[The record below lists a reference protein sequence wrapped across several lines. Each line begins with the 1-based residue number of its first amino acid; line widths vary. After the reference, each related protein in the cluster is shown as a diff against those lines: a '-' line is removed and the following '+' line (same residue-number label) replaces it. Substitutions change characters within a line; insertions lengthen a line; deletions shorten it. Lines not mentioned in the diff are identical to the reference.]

1 MCNIKKVIDNIF
13 NDNFCAHLLNF
24 LIRANMTT
32 SDFDMRGQALFG
44 KLTEWRND
52 YLLKREVL
60 QLYGING
67 WYFDITAMEF
77 LVSFYSA
84 SQEEL
89 EEYLFKLFLICEFGA
104 LDDYNYHRYMRK
116 YNEEFFGKYYPEF
129 HKLFTGKEQIIS
141 DFEKNICDDF
151 QFEFSNGCAVQLT
164 KDIFIDELESYERNS
179 KDRFL
184 WYCSPENNSVN
195 ERVIEN
201 LKDQY
206 PKYHNVVARLKD
218 DLDILEIFRINEH
231 NCENRMFYLAV
242 RQDSVCLLAIQD
254 FM

>member
-1 MCNIKKVIDNIF
+1 MCNIKKAIDNIF

-32 SDFDMRGQALFG
+32 SDFDTRGQAFFQVI
-44 KLTEWRND
+44 KKWKSD
-52 YLLKREVL
+52 YLQKREAI
-60 QLYGING
+60 QLLGIKG
-67 WYFDITAMEF
+67 WYFDITIMEF
-77 LVSFYSA
+77 SFHFYSA

-89 EEYLFKLFLICEFGA
+89 EEYLFKIFLICEFGD
-104 LDDYNYHRYMRK
+104 LSDDEYNWYMNK
-116 YNEEFFGKYYPEF
+116 FNKEFFQKHYPEF
-129 HKLFTGKEQIIS
+129 QKLFTGKEQVIS
-141 DFEKNICDDF
+141 DFEKNICDNF
-151 QFEFSNGCAVQLT
+151 QFEFSDKCTVQLT
-164 KDIFIDELESYERNS
+164 KNTFIHKIEDYEKESEEKFS
-179 KDRFL
+179 

>member
-1 MCNIKKVIDNIF
+1 MCNIKKGIDSIF
-13 NDNFCAHLLNF
+13 NDNFCTHLLDF
-24 LIRANMTT
+24 LIQTDITA
-32 SDFDMRGQALFG
+32 SDFDTRGQAFFG
-44 KLTEWRND
+44 KLTEWSND

-77 LVSFYSA
+77 LVSFYST

-89 EEYLFKLFLICEFGA
+89 KEYLFKLFLICEFGA
-104 LDDYNYHRYMRK
+104 LDDYDYHYYMRK
-116 YNEEFFGKYYPEF
+116 YNEEFFEKYYPEF
-129 HKLFTGKEQIIS
+129 QKLFTGKEQMIS

-184 WYCSPENNSVN
+184 WYCSPENNSAN
-195 ERVIEN
+195 ERVVEK
-201 LKDQY
+201 LKDEY
-206 PKYHNVVARLKD
+206 PKYHNVVVKLKA
-218 DLDILEIFRINEH
+218 DLDILQVFRINEH
-231 NCENRMFYLAV
+231 NCDNRMFYLVV
-242 RQDSVCLLAIQD
+242 RQDSVCLLAIKD
-254 FM
+254 FI